1 MNIYRSFTQD
11 QLDLEY
17 NVRAGIPD
25 HLDIFDRWKNDSE
38 KFRQSANLHE
48 NLRYGA
54 DAAQSIDLF
63 CSAGENAP
71 IVVFIHG
78 GYWQSL
84 DKSDFSYIAK
94 SYIEDGFNFAAVNY
108 RLAPSVSM
116 ANIVS
121 DVQNALLWLYRNA
134 QTYRCDPGRIYV
146 TGSSAG
152 GHLTAMM
159 MSTDWRSLSAPSDLV
174 KGGCAL
180 SGLYDLEPI
189 RLCYLNEKV
198 RLDQNSAREFSPILR
213 VPAAAAPLL
222 ISVGGGESSEFHRQ
236 QAVYVQAWREA
247 GLTVQEI
254 EQTDGHHFD
263 MCDRLGDRREPLYQA
278 VVGLIRSHGAA

>member
-1 MNIYRSFTQD
+1 MNVYRNFTQE
-11 QLDLEY
+11 QLDMEY

-25 HLDIFDRWKNDSE
+25 HLDIFNRWKSDSE
-38 KFRQSANLHE
+38 EFRGSARLHE
-48 NLRYGA
+48 NLQYGT

-63 CSAGENAP
+63 LSAEINAP

-94 SYIEDGFNFAAVNY
+94 PYIEDGFNFAAVNY

-116 ANIVS
+116 AEIVS
-121 DVQNALLWLYRNA
+121 DVQNAMLWLYRNA
-134 QTYRCDPGRIYV
+134 RSYRCDPERIYV

-159 MSTDWRSLSAPSDLV
+159 MSTDWQSLLAPSDLV

-189 RLCYLNEKV
+189 RLCYLNQKV
-198 RLDQNSAREFSPILR
+198 GLDQQSAREYSPILR
-213 VPAAAAPLL
+213 IPAVAPPLL
-222 ISVGGGESSEFHRQ
+222 IAVGGDESSEFHRQ
-236 QAVYVQAWREA
+236 QALYVQAWREA
-247 GLTVQEI
+247 GLFVQEI
-254 EQTDGHHFD
+254 DQPDGHHFD

-278 VVGLIRSHGAA
+278 VVGMIRAHSAA